1 MATAQQDSLEY
12 VSVVLRVKRKRTSA
26 EDGPPD
32 ALVVASKSMKLEQ
45 TEEASNSLENSGVFH
60 WCGTYNGD
68 IEKEST
74 KSDKPLLDI
83 VSKFNKKRPIN
94 SKISPFH
101 KLTISDSKEQAKVEK
116 KKSSAANRFKLL
128 SSRRCLSDSRN
139 EEKVSEGDRPLH
151 LYEVVMDQDT
161 QSKVKEENGSKME
174 GISTP
179 EAAAS
184 VEDIGDITCN
194 STVLTREKI
203 TTDDNDDDG
212 DYVYDVYMSRHC
224 NMEAV
229 SSFDWSTLSVYSH
242 SSILI
247 HDIFESDDDKFEDED
262 DSNDESN
269 WRNDYPDEE
278 DSESSSACS
287 NSSVDSDN
295 IHHSQYRH
303 REPYY
308 DELEFFGDSSG
319 YYDNDNYEGGGAD
332 DYDTDDEEYV

>member
-1 MATAQQDSLEY
+1 MATAQADGSEY
-12 VSVVLRVKRKRTSA
+12 VSIVLRVKRKRTTA

-45 TEEASNSLENSGVFH
+45 TEEASNSLENGGVFQ

-68 IEKEST
+68 VEIT

-83 VSKFNKKRPIN
+83 VSKFNKKRSAI

-139 EEKVSEGDRPLH
+139 EDKVNEGDRPLH
-151 LYEVVMDQDT
+151 LYEVIMDQDT
-161 QSKVKEENGSKME
+161 LSKVKEENGSQME
-174 GISTP
+174 GVSIP

-184 VEDIGDITCN
+184 VAGVGDITCN
-194 STVLTREKI
+194 STVMKREKI
-203 TTDDNDDDG
+203 TPDDDDS

-224 NMEAV
+224 NMETV
-229 SSFDWSTLSVYSH
+229 SSFDWSTLSVYSQ
-242 SSILI
+242 SSLLI
-247 HDIFESDDDKFEDED
+247 HDIFESDDDDKFEDED

-269 WRNDYPDEE
+269 WRNDYPDEDE
-278 DSESSSACS
+278 DESSAYS
-287 NSSVDSDN
+287 NSSDDSDH
-295 IHHSQYRH
+295 IHHSHYRH